1 MRDLVIVEA
10 TGKVRRMEALLREV
24 GINADVIAT
33 AGHIADN
40 PAKLSPIALTS
51 ELQETDY
58 RFRADRRG
66 LLDKIRSSAAHAER
80 IFVATDD
87 DQEGDVIAH
96 DVARLLESRHDRL
109 QRVRLRAITSH
120 EIKQS
125 FLDATRDGFAA
136 NACAGECRRIVDRAI
151 GATFT
156 SVGTDHVLP
165 VGRVQSSALI
175 SISEAPPVV
184 GSFDVELEGADGG
197 IYRSSLPVR
206 GVADLTFAESLVDA
220 IGKGAV
226 EFKGM
231 QEVVVPVAQRWNYE
245 DVVSELALRMRLKV
259 RQAAD
264 ALQIAYEEGYV
275 SYPRVRSRSVSQD
288 AVELGYRLAER
299 NRCGFSPALL
309 KARDDSGGEDGSHES
324 PRPGM
329 DDLLLGRPLSMLGR
343 SEAVAVLIGRN
354 FLESG
359 QERTLRR
366 VVVHALGRDI
376 VLESEVSCARA
387 PWRRS
392 RGEPGYHPLP
402 TDVALLTYLAEKGMG
417 RPSTIVTHVDK
428 LLSRGM
434 ISHEGCE
441 MRLSPKGQ
449 ACADRAKQIGFTAET
464 SQRMEAVFA
473 SGEPLPHMRAKT
485 ILTAHGLLEPVLR
498 VASAKRHE
506 VSHGAAPS
514 SEHNF

>member
-1 MRDLVIVEA
+1 
-10 TGKVRRMEALLREV
+10 MEALLRQV
-24 GINADVIAT
+24 GIRADVIAT

-40 PAKLSPIALTS
+40 PAKLSPIALTP
-51 ELQETDY
+51 ELRETDY
-58 RFRADRRG
+58 RFRTDRRE
-66 LLDKIRSSAAHAER
+66 LLDKIRSSAAHADR

-96 DVARLLESRHDRL
+96 DVARLLESRNDRL
-109 QRVRLRAITSH
+109 QRVRLRAITPQ

-151 GATFT
+151 GATFA

-175 SISEAPPVV
+175 SIAEAPPVV
-184 GSFDVELEGADGG
+184 GSFGLELEGSDGG
-197 IYRSSLPVR
+197 IYRCSLPVR
-206 GVADLTFAESLVDA
+206 SGEDLSFAESLVDA
-220 IGKGAV
+220 LGKGAMELKEV
-226 EFKGM
+226 
-231 QEVVVPVAQRWNYE
+231 QEVLVPVAQRWNYE
-245 DVVSELALRMRLKV
+245 DVVSELALRMRLDV

-264 ALQIAYEEGYV
+264 AFQTAYEEGYV

-288 AVELGYRLAER
+288 AVELAYRLAER

-309 KARDDSGGEDGSHES
+309 KARDDSGGEDGAHES
-324 PRPGM
+324 PRPSM

-343 SEAVAVLIGRN
+343 SEGVAVLIGRN
-354 FLESG
+354 LLESG
-359 QERTLRR
+359 QERTLRK
-366 VVVHALGRDI
+366 VVVHSLGHDI
-376 VLESEVSCARA
+376 VFENEVSCARA

-434 ISHEGCE
+434 ISHEGDE
-441 MRLSPKGQ
+441 MRLTPKGQ
-449 ACADRAKQIGFTAET
+449 ACAERAKQIGFTAET
-464 SQRMEAVFA
+464 SRRMENGFA
-473 SGEPLPHMRAKT
+473 TGESLPHARAKSV
-485 ILTAHGLLEPVLR
+485 LAAHGLLEPVLR
-498 VASAKRHE
+498 MASANRHE
-506 VSHGAAPS
+506 HRHVAAPS

>member
-10 TGKVRRMEALLREV
+10 TGKVRRMEALLREA

-51 ELQETDY
+51 DLRETDY
-58 RFRADRRG
+58 RFRTDRRE
-66 LLDKIRSSAAHAER
+66 LLDKIRSSAARADR

-96 DVARLLESRHDRL
+96 DVARLLESRNDRL
-109 QRVRLRAITSH
+109 QRVRLRAITSQ

-125 FLDATRDGFAA
+125 FLEATRDGFAA

-151 GATFT
+151 GATFA
-156 SVGTDHVLP
+156 SVGAVHALP

-175 SISEAPPVV
+175 SIAESPPTV
-184 GSFDVELEGADGG
+184 GSFGVELEGSDGG
-197 IYRSSLPVR
+197 IYRCDLPVR
-206 GVADLTFAESLVDA
+206 SNEDFEFGGRLVDA
-220 IGKGAV
+220 LAKGEV
-226 EFKGM
+226 EFTGM

-245 DVVSELALRMRLKV
+245 DVVAEIALRMHLEI

-264 ALQIAYEEGYV
+264 AFQTAYEEGYV

-288 AVELGYRLAER
+288 AVELAYRLAER

-309 KARDDSGGEDGSHES
+309 KARDDSGGEDGAHES
-324 PRPGM
+324 PRPGL
-329 DDLLLGRPLSMLGR
+329 DDLLLGRPLSMMGR
-343 SEAVAVLIGRN
+343 SEGVAVLIGRN
-354 FLESG
+354 LLESG

-366 VVVHALGRDI
+366 VEVSALGRDV
-376 VLESEVSCARA
+376 VLENEVSCARA

-392 RGEPGYHPLP
+392 RSEPGYHPLP
-402 TDVALLTYLAEKGMG
+402 TDVALLAYLAEKGMG

-434 ISHEGCE
+434 IAREGYE
-441 MRLSPKGQ
+441 MGLTPKGL

-464 SQRMEAVFA
+464 SRRMELGFA
-473 SGEPLPHMRAKT
+473 AGESLPHVRAKA
-485 ILTAHGLLEPVLR
+485 ILTDHGLIGPVLR
-498 VASAKRHE
+498 MASAKRHE
-506 VSHGAAPS
+506 DRHDAAPS